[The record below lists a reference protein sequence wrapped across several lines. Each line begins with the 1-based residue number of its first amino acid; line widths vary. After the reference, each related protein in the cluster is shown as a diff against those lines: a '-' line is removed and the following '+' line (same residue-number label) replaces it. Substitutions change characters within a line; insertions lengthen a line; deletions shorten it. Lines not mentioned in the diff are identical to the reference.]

1 MPKNIDESQ
10 LPHLSAF
17 ERIKHLDTQGGE
29 WWSARELMLLL
40 TYSKWQDF
48 HKVVQAAIEVY
59 RNSGGEDAD
68 VIFMAKRKDSPNARK
83 KYPQLDYELTRHA
96 CYLVVLSSDGSKPAV
111 ALGKTYFAI
120 TTEQYEQLQQAEED
134 RLRVE
139 LREKLKQHHL
149 ELSERAHRAGIRTA
163 QQYAHF
169 YNAGHRGLYR
179 ETASQILA
187 RRGLQPGQDFYN
199 YMGSLETAANDFRA
213 TLALT
218 LLNIRRVG
226 DVPTANATHYEAGD
240 AVRQTLLQK
249 GIAPEE
255 LPMPSKSYQQLVL
268 EQKERQQLLAQ
279 YEHGLWDYT
288 GDDQGDQTRE
298 QEQSETIELGVK
310 ITIEPVQDDLQFMLA
325 YVDVPVP
332 GAEYTSL
339 SFTDPV
345 STVIHLYWLPQV
357 PDDQTCAAV
366 MAALDEYLMTIIQE
380 NEQLNALYAGKSP
393 FHI

>member
-1 MPKNIDESQ
+1 MPEHIDESL

-17 ERIKHLDTQGGE
+17 EQIKHLEKDGRE
-29 WWSARELMLLL
+29 WWSARKLMLLL

-48 HKVVQAAIEVY
+48 HKVIQAAIEVY
-59 RNSGGEDAD
+59 QNSGGEDAD
-68 VIFMAKRKDSPNARK
+68 AIFMAKRKDSPNARK

-96 CYLVVLSSDGSKPAV
+96 CYLVVLSADGSKPAV

-149 ELSERAHRAGIRTA
+149 ELSARAHQAGIRTA

-179 ETASQILA
+179 EMASQILA
-187 RRGLQPGQDFYN
+187 RKGLEPGQDFYN

-226 DVPTANATHYEAGD
+226 DAPTANATHYEAGD

-249 GIAPEE
+249 GIVPEE
-255 LPMPSKSYQQLVL
+255 LPTPSKSYHQLVL
-268 EQKERQQLLAQ
+268 EQKERQKLLAQ
-279 YEHGLWDYT
+279 YERGLWDST
-288 GDDQGDQTRE
+288 GDEQDDQQGE
-298 QEQSETIELGVK
+298 QEESETIELGVK
-310 ITIEPVQDDLQFMLA
+310 ITIEQMQDDLQFTLA
-325 YVDVPVP
+325 SVDVPVP

-339 SFTDPV
+339 AFTDPV
-345 STVIHLYWLPQV
+345 STVIHLYWLPRV
-357 PDDQTCAAV
+357 PDDQICAAV
-366 MAALDEYLMTIIQE
+366 MAALDTYLTTIIRE
-380 NEQLNALYAGKSP
+380 DEQLNTLYTGKSP